1 MGGNGLMAE
10 ILIPF
15 YCVGL
20 PCRTYP
26 YCLQLAAWYEEL
38 IIPAAANLKIFQVA
52 SNSFELNHGKD

>member
-1 MGGNGLMAE
+1 MVAE
-10 ILIPF
+10 ILIPS

-26 YCLQLAAWYEEL
+26 YCLRLAAWYEEL

-52 SNSFELNHGKD
+52 SNSLNHKKD